1 MSNYHIFIDL
11 FLKYGSFMISH
22 DSYYAYLIS
31 TPMTFK
37 NISII
42 FRSKGGANLKNP
54 QNSIQYYIFK
64 ISI

>member
-1 MSNYHIFIDL
+1 
-11 FLKYGSFMISH
+11 
-22 DSYYAYLIS
+22 
-31 TPMTFK
+31 MTFK